1 MKLLVI
7 GSLIAVLLPLS
18 TFWTED
24 AQEKTQTFPI
34 AEGKVVRDT
43 DLSAPT
49 PTPSQEESNLQD
61 SAPEQMVQEKTVAI
75 SPAVPA
81 QASKS
86 EHLTNL
92 ALSLGVDIP
101 VVNGPCL
108 IAGVE
113 TGTIN
118 GCYTPYSHYITI
130 TTRAMSYGNDE
141 WLSCIILHEYRHYLQ
156 DIGGMY
162 EYENGLISNYEELER
177 DAEAYSGCS

>member
-24 AQEKTQTFPI
+24 TQEKTQTFPV

-43 DLSAPT
+43 ELSTPT
-49 PTPSQEESNLQD
+49 PTPSQEQSALED
-61 SAPEQMVQEKTVAI
+61 SVPEQVVQEVAT
-75 SPAVPA
+75 SNPAIPA

-86 EHLTNL
+86 QHLTNL
-92 ALSLGVDIP
+92 ALSLGVNIP

-118 GCYTPYSHYITI
+118 GCYIPYSHYITV
-130 TTRAMSYGNDE
+130 TDRGMSYGDD

-156 DIGGMY
+156 DVGGMY

-177 DAEAYSGCS
+177 DAAAYSGCG

>member
-24 AQEKTQTFPI
+24 TKEKAQTFTV

-43 DLSAPT
+43 DLSTPT
-49 PTPSQEESNLQD
+49 PTPSQEESSLQD
-61 SAPEQMVQEKTVAI
+61 SAPEQVVQEKPVAPNTVI
-75 SPAVPA
+75 PA

-86 EHLTNL
+86 QHLTNL
-92 ALSLGVDIP
+92 ALSLGVNIP

-118 GCYTPYSHYITI
+118 GCYIPYSHYITV
-130 TTRAMSYGNDE
+130 TDRGMSYGDD

-156 DIGGMY
+156 DVGGMY
-162 EYENGLISNYEELER
+162 EYENGLISNYEELEI
-177 DAEAYSGCS
+177 DAAAYSGCG